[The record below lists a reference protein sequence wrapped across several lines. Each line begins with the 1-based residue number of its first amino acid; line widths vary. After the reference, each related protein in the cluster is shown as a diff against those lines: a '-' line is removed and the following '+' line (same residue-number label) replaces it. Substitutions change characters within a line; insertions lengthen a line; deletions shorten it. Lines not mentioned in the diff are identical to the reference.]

1 MVTPAVEDRP
11 PHPSD
16 HLHLLLAER
25 GSAILPEPANAD
37 GRVTLTDAM
46 LAIAVLAACFAL
58 IRSSLEI
65 GLVSLALVVPAL
77 ARTHV
82 VMVRRRGIGLPSNA
96 GVWLLAFASSTLRI
110 GPILGLVPV
119 IGMSSGTL
127 GAVLGDQFT
136 AVGAALGAVLGLF
149 ILGLPLIV
157 LALYYLVPLLL
168 AVRDPDLR

>member
-1 MVTPAVEDRP
+1 MVTPAVDDRP
-11 PHPSD
+11 PPASD
-16 HLHLLLAER
+16 HLHMLLAER
-25 GSAILPEPANAD
+25 GAAILPEPANAD

-58 IRSSLEI
+58 IRASLEA

-96 GVWLLAFASSTLRI
+96 GGWLLAFASSTLRI

-119 IGMSSGTL
+119 IGLASPLL
-127 GAVLGDQFT
+127 GSVIGHQFT
-136 AVGAALGAVLGLF
+136 AVGAELGAVLGFF
-149 ILGLPLIV
+149 ILGLPLII
-157 LALYYLVPLLL
+157 LALFFLVPLFLS
-168 AVRDPDLR
+168 VRDPIQR